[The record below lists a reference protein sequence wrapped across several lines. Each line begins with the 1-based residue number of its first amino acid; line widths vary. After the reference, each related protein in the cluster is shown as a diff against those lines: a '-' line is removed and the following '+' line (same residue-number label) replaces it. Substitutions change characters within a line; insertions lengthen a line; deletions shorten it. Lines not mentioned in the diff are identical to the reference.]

1 MSFITHVGCSSLS
14 LFFPCRSASV
24 ALGAFLLSL
33 TLTACIS
40 PTKPIP
46 AAGQPESP
54 ATETADVTK
63 AGEPTASET
72 TSTSPERP
80 TISLPPIGKSQPES
94 TPMQEEIPV
103 VEAKP
108 VMVMAQRESYTV
120 THSTTSTKTDT
131 PLLETPMAVQVV
143 PKQVLQDQ
151 RVNRLQDALQNVS
164 GVRSNNNDLEGYVFK
179 LRGFTSLDMYR
190 NALRVSGGAIFD
202 TANLER
208 VEVLKG
214 PASTLFGRSEPG
226 GLINLV
232 TKRPLSQPYYKVEQ
246 EFGSFDH
253 YRTVVDATGPLN
265 ESGSVGYR
273 VTGAYQDHGSFQ
285 DFQGG
290 RRMFIAPTFSFKPG
304 KNTDLFVDLQY
315 LRNDAQSSTGI
326 PPLGNRPASLPFH
339 RSFQEPNDPRDWTGN
354 FNFGYELIHRF
365 TGNWSITNRFLYS
378 NVTFKKWNVVATGLD
393 EATGIL
399 DRLTQFQKTAE
410 TAYSTNIDVKGTFET
425 LGATHRVLIGV
436 DYLHNYYNY
445 NYAEG
450 SGNFPVN
457 IFNPVYGSIPSSA
470 YDDAAQ
476 GTGFRLFSSVL
487 TKQIGGYVQDQITLF
502 NRLHV
507 LLGGRYDHA
516 ELERGGSDASRE
528 GAIADRHTRSG
539 NSDGQFSPRV
549 ALLYQFTPSVSGY
562 FNYAKSFGAN
572 NGRTASGEPLPP
584 ERGVQ
589 YELGVKAELLSGLS
603 MTLAAFHLTK
613 QNVLTPDLS
622 TPEPTDFAAI
632 GEARSRGIEL
642 DLVGSLTP
650 RLNLIAHYAYL
661 DTKVT
666 RDDSGLQGN
675 RLDNVPSHSGR
686 LFAVYHVGGG
696 EDGLGWRIGG
706 GPTLASKAQSDRENT
721 VELPAFVRLDAFLS
735 YATPLAGK
743 VLTAQ
748 LNLYNLLSSKYY
760 TGNDFFF
767 NYAREPR
774 LHQFVAPPFTAIG
787 TVRVEF

>member
-1 MSFITHVGCSSLS
+1 MRSSLCYRYIRSSVSFIVL
-14 LFFPCRSASV
+14 
-24 ALGAFLLSL
+24 FLLL
-33 TLTACIS
+33 IVAACAGPVKPV
-40 PTKPIP
+40 PTTEQEERLAQPSERAEAAKPEEP
-46 AAGQPESP
+46 GSREAVAQPNVPVPPLDRSQ
-54 ATETADVTK
+54 TETV
-63 AGEPTASET
+63 PT
-72 TSTSPERP
+72 
-80 TISLPPIGKSQPES
+80 
-94 TPMQEEIPV
+94 QEEIPV

-108 VMVMAQRESYTV
+108 VLVTASRDSYTV
-120 THSTTSTKTDT
+120 SHATTATKTDT
-131 PLLETPMAVQVV
+131 PLLETPVSVQVV

-151 RVNRLQDALQNVS
+151 RVNRLQDALENVS

-190 NALRVSGGAIFD
+190 NGLRVLGGSLFD

-232 TKRPLSQPYYKVEQ
+232 TKRPLSQPYYKLEQ

-253 YRTVVDATGPLN
+253 YRTVVDATGPLT

-273 VTGAYQDHGSFQ
+273 VTGSYQDHGSFQ

-290 RRMFIAPTFSFKPG
+290 RRFFIAPTFSFKPG
-304 KNTDLFVDLQY
+304 RNTDLIVDLQY

-339 RSFQEPNDPRDWTGN
+339 RSFQEPNDPRDWTSSL
-354 FNFGYELIHRF
+354 NFGYELTHRF
-365 TGNWSITNRFLYS
+365 SDKWSVTNRFLYGH
-378 NVTFKKWNVVATGLD
+378 VTFKKLNVVATGLD

-399 DRLTQFQKTAE
+399 DRLTQFQKSVE
-410 TAYSTNIDVKGTFET
+410 TAYATNLDVKGTFET
-425 LGATHRVLIGV
+425 LGATHRVLVGV
-436 DYLHNYYNY
+436 DYLRTYYNY

-450 SGNFPVN
+450 SGNFPIN
-457 IFNPVYGSIPSSA
+457 IFNPVYGSVPQDA
-470 YDDAAQ
+470 YDDAGR
-476 GTGFRLFSSVL
+476 GTGSNFFSSVARNQL
-487 TKQIGGYVQDQITLF
+487 GGYVQDHITLF
-502 NRLHV
+502 SRLHV

-516 ELERGGSDASRE
+516 VLQTGESDASRE
-528 GAIADRHTRSG
+528 SAIADRHSRSD

-549 ALLYQFTPSVSGY
+549 GLLYQFTPAVSGY
-562 FNYAKSFGAN
+562 FHYAKSFGAN
-572 NGRTASGEPLPP
+572 NGITALGTPLPP

-603 MTLAAFHLTK
+603 VNLAAFHLTK

-622 TPEPTDFAAI
+622 TPEPTDSAAI
-632 GEARSRGIEL
+632 GEARSRGVEI

-650 RLNLIAHYAYL
+650 HLNLVAHYAYL

-675 RLDNVPSHSGR
+675 RLDNVPAHSGR
-686 LFAVYHVGGG
+686 LFAVYRVSGGN
-696 EDGLGWRIGG
+696 DGLGWRIGG
-706 GPTLASKAQSDRENT
+706 GPTLASNAQSDRENT

-735 YATPLAGK
+735 YAAPIAGK

-748 LNLYNLLSSKYY
+748 LNLYNLLNSKYY

-787 TVRVEF
+787 TIRLEF